1 MTDTGAAGATR
12 TALRKVLPGSPWAA
26 VLAAWHQHR
35 DLLSNAGSLVMST
48 GVASLLG
55 VVYWVVA
62 TRLFSQRA
70 VGYASAAVSAMT
82 LLGTIGMLGL
92 GTLLIGELP
101 RRHGRAG
108 LVAAALLTSG
118 LGSLLL
124 GLCFAVVAPR
134 VSVSFAT
141 MIGTPARGLLF
152 AAGVAVTAVTLVFD
166 QATIGLMRGSLQ
178 LGRNIAF
185 AVAKVAVLPATAIVL
200 HDRLGVGITLSW
212 VAGLALSL
220 ALVAIRLRLGGEPV
234 LPRPD
239 WRVLRGLGR
248 SAMAHNWLNLAMTMP
263 FYLLPVL
270 VTVIVSP
277 TANAAFYIAVML
289 TTFLFI
295 VPAHLATVLF
305 AVVAA
310 DPGVVARKLRFAL
323 RVSFLIGLPGMA
335 ALILGAHFALG
346 LFGKGYTVATVPM
359 WLITLGYPAA
369 VPKSLYIAVYRASGQ
384 VARAAAVL
392 SACSGL
398 EIAAA
403 AAGGAVGGLYGLSLA
418 LLVVRYAE
426 ALVTTPP
433 VLRAAYGRPRVTARR

>member
-1 MTDTGAAGATR
+1 MTGAGAAGATR

-26 VLAAWHQHR
+26 ILAAWHQHR

-166 QATIGLMRGSLQ
+166 QATIGLMRGRPSAGAQ
-178 LGRNIAF
+178 HRVRRGQGGG
-185 AVAKVAVLPATAIVL
+185 PA
-200 HDRLGVGITLSW
+200 R
-212 VAGLALSL
+212 
-220 ALVAIRLRLGGEPV
+220 
-234 LPRPD
+234 LPRSSCTTGSASASPCPG
-239 WRVLRGLGR
+239 WRAWRCRWRWSR
-248 SAMAHNWLNLAMTMP
+248 S
-263 FYLLPVL
+263 
-270 VTVIVSP
+270 
-277 TANAAFYIAVML
+277 
-289 TTFLFI
+289 
-295 VPAHLATVLF
+295 
-305 AVVAA
+305 
-310 DPGVVARKLRFAL
+310 G
-323 RVSFLIGLPGMA
+323 
-335 ALILGAHFALG
+335 
-346 LFGKGYTVATVPM
+346 
-359 WLITLGYPAA
+359 
-369 VPKSLYIAVYRASGQ
+369 
-384 VARAAAVL
+384 
-392 SACSGL
+392 
-398 EIAAA
+398 
-403 AAGGAVGGLYGLSLA
+403 
-418 LLVVRYAE
+418 
-426 ALVTTPP
+426 
-433 VLRAAYGRPRVTARR
+433 